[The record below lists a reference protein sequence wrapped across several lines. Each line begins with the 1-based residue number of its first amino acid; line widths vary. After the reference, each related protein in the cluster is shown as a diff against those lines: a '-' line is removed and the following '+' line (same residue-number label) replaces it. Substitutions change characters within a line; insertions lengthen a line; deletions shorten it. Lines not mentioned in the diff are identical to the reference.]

1 MPAAPGKKAASDWV
15 LRSLAG
21 RSRRT
26 AGESSSQAMKGAGAC
41 SESCCRWWLTPPRS
55 VKAEPR
61 RSKRWLGCEKIDLRA
76 LGDERYRC
84 CRQVQRS
91 DTLYT
96 CVEGSSAQAGIVMIV
111 CQIQREQ
118 PCESR

>member
-76 LGDERYRC
+76 LGDVYGA
-84 CRQVQRS
+84 S
-91 DTLYT
+91 DTDVADRCSEVIHYIRASMA
-96 CVEGSSAQAGIVMIV
+96 VRRRQGFFMIV
-111 CQIQREQ
+111 RQI
-118 PCESR
+118 

>member
-61 RSKRWLGCEKIDLRA
+61 RAKRWLGCEKIDLRV
-76 LGDERYRC
+76 LGDGYGGGDTDVADRC
-84 CRQVQRS
+84 SEVVHSELWSRAVQ
-91 DTLYT
+91 
-96 CVEGSSAQAGIVMIV
+96 G
-111 CQIQREQ
+111 RESVY
-118 PCESR
+118 CTRE